1 MKKKL
6 TVLLALL
13 LVLVACSKPA
23 QENGTET
30 TTESTREL
38 KTIKV
43 ASHTNPMTDILELVA
58 PDLEEKGYKLEL
70 VKVTDN
76 VQANVALNN
85 KEVDANFFQHE
96 PFMKQF
102 NEGNNGTLV
111 KLTPV
116 YNAIVSFYGKDIK
129 DIKDLKDGAIVAI
142 PNDTTNL
149 DRALKL
155 LAKSGLIEIDK
166 EFGLTLDNVVS
177 NPKNLQFKE
186 WGLLN
191 LNEAYNE
198 SDIVFN
204 YPTYIEALGLTPLEN
219 GLLFEE
225 DNDTTYAITV
235 AARED
240 NKDSEEMKSLKE
252 VMTSEKVREFINDKL
267 KGHAVPAF

>member
-1 MKKKL
+1 
-6 TVLLALL
+6 
-13 LVLVACSKPA
+13 
-23 QENGTET
+23 
-30 TTESTREL
+30 
-38 KTIKV
+38 
-43 ASHTNPMTDILELVA
+43 MTDILELVA

-166 EFGLTLDNVVS
+166 EFGLTLD
-177 NPKNLQFKE
+177 L
-186 WGLLN
+186 
-191 LNEAYNE
+191 
-198 SDIVFN
+198 
-204 YPTYIEALGLTPLEN
+204 
-219 GLLFEE
+219 
-225 DNDTTYAITV
+225 
-235 AARED
+235 
-240 NKDSEEMKSLKE
+240 SL
-252 VMTSEKVREFINDKL
+252 I
-267 KGHAVPAF
+267 HI